1 MLKNRLV
8 RHGVRWTLVLAA
20 VVALVPLGLELTEQ
34 ERSEEAAANESEP
47 AVLEPLAG
55 TSLSR
60 VTLSASAAARLGLKT
75 APVRKRLVAVGS
87 RRAQRKIV
95 PYSAVIYDEHGKTW
109 VYASPRRLSFVRAP
123 ITVDFIRG
131 DLAVLAAGPRA
142 GTLVATVGAAE
153 LYGAE
158 FEVDH

>member
-1 MLKNRLV
+1 MRKNRLRRNV
-8 RHGVRWTLVLAA
+8 IRWVLVLAG
-20 VVALVPLGLELTEQ
+20 VVALIPLGLELTEQ
-34 ERSEEAAANESEP
+34 EKSEEAAATESAP
-47 AVLEPLAG
+47 ATIEPLAG

-75 APVRKRLVAVGS
+75 TPVRKRIVTVGS
-87 RRAQRKIV
+87 RRVQRKVV
-95 PYSAVIYDEHGKTW
+95 PYSAVLYDEQGKTW
-109 VYASPRRLSFVRAP
+109 VYTRTKRLTFVRAP
-123 ITVDFIRG
+123 ITVNLIRG
-131 DLAVLAAGPRA
+131 DAAVLSAGPRL